1 MIFHI
6 ADRSRWLQAHADGNY
21 TASTIGRE
29 LADEGFIHLSTDAQ
43 VAGVHDRF
51 YRDADDLVLLHID
64 EAKLT
69 APLVYEVVGDAPG
82 PFPHLYGPLNTDAV
96 VHVDNP
102 FPVQADA
109 GVSA

>member
-1 MIFHI
+1 M
-6 ADRSRWLQAHADGNY
+6 
-21 TASTIGRE
+21 
-29 LADEGFIHLSTDAQ
+29 
-43 VAGVHDRF
+43 HDRF